1 MTFIDRL
8 SVRRIFVPLAR
19 AVSAVA
25 VAALVILAP
34 ASASF
39 ATSHAHA
46 HKKPAQAASAT
57 HTKKAAKKSSR
68 HATVGKKSSHHSRA
82 ALTAPRHA
90 KGRHDAAGP
99 RLTKAQRRARAR
111 AIAHETPKQRRL
123 RERRERR
130 LARTQRAHAPRL
142 DAVPAAATQWTE
154 KAINTKV
161 GPWVHSTAALIVNVL
176 TGNVLFQRN
185 ADQVRPVASLTKMMT
200 VLTFLDQKPNL
211 EQAVTILPE
220 DVRNASKTSM
230 RGGEIVRL
238 RDVLHSALMVSDN
251 AAARTLARNAG
262 MPMDQFIAHMNM
274 RAQRMGLTHTRFI
287 EPTGLDGGNV
297 STAREM
303 AAIVHAATRDTCIT
317 NVMQKREYAYWS
329 NRSYHHFGNTDH
341 MLASQWD
348 VKGGKTGYTSPAG
361 YCFAACLGDGSGN
374 EYASVVLGAPNK
386 STRFTDVKAMMSWAS
401 AKESAPPTK

>member
-1 MTFIDRL
+1 MLALIACMLVTPAAE
-8 SVRRIFVPLAR
+8 SVAKTQAR
-19 AVSAVA
+19 
-25 VAALVILAP
+25 
-34 ASASF
+34 
-39 ATSHAHA
+39 A
-46 HKKPAQAASAT
+46 HKKAAAQATTKHKAKPAKRT
-57 HTKKAAKKSSR
+57 AKKAAARKTAR
-68 HATVGKKSSHHSRA
+68 HSVRGARHGKARA
-82 ALTAPRHA
+82 EAQ
-90 KGRHDAAGP
+90 GP

-111 AIAHETPKQRRL
+111 QLAHETPKQRRVRL
-123 RERRERR
+123 RRER
-130 LARTQRAHAPRL
+130 LAARRHAPRL
-142 DAVPAAATQWTE
+142 DAVPAAATDWTQRTL
-154 KAINTKV
+154 NTKV

-185 ADQVRPVASLTKMMT
+185 ADQVRSVASLTKMMT

-211 EQAVTILPE
+211 EQAVTVLPE

-262 MPMDQFIAHMNM
+262 MTMDQFVAHMNA
-274 RAQRMGLTHTRFI
+274 RAQRMGLTNTRFV
-287 EPTGLDGGNV
+287 EPTGLDGRNV

-361 YCFAACLGDGSGN
+361 YCFAACLGDGTGN

-386 STRFTDVKAMMSWAS
+386 STRFTDVKAMMNWAT
-401 AKESAPPTK
+401 AKESAPATK